1 MPPIRPREPRL
12 PPVSVRPAVAAD
24 IPQLLALI
32 QRYWDFEGIARFKGP
47 LLESLLRRLLV
58 TPDLGAAWVA
68 EAKPQLLGYAIG
80 VQVLSLEHQGLIGEI
95 DEFFVLPE
103 VRSRGI
109 GTALLAAL
117 ETALAGTGCVRL
129 ELQLGVANSQA
140 RAFYQRQGFAA
151 RAGYQLLDKP
161 LKR

>member
-1 MPPIRPREPRL
+1 MPPFRPQQ
-12 PPVSVRPAVAAD
+12 PPPPPISIRPAVAAD
-24 IPQLLALI
+24 VPQLLALI
-32 QRYWDFEGIARFKGP
+32 QLYWDFEGIARFKGP
-47 LLESLLRRLLV
+47 QVESLLRRLLV

-68 EAKPQLLGYAIG
+68 EAKPQLLGYAVG

-117 ETALAGTGCVRL
+117 ETALAGNGCVRL
-129 ELQLGVANSQA
+129 ELQLGVANHQA

-151 RAGYQLLDKP
+151 RDGYQLLDKP